1 MNKYLLLILATLIA
15 TTILIGYITSFNT
28 EINFTYH
35 WLPFI
40 WLSFL
45 IFINWYVAGKITSTQ
60 KSKNMLFGILP
71 IAGLSLTLGSIL
83 SVTLLFF
90 YSSEGSLT
98 STFHLISQTIIISI
112 TIIFLFLYKIS
123 SNAAEI
129 NVSTIEPQK
138 NDCLKMINSL
148 MTSSSAKTKEN
159 LQKIINI
166 IEYDLP
172 HDSKLQ
178 LHDEWIQFSNDLVS
192 KSKDPFT
199 DNSFEIQS
207 ENWLKNL
214 KRIQ

>member
-15 TTILIGYITSFNT
+15 TTILIGLITSFST
-28 EINFTYH
+28 EKDVTYH

-40 WLSFL
+40 WLSIL
-45 IFINWYVAGKITSTQ
+45 IFLNWYVAGKITSTQ
-60 KSKNMLFGILP
+60 ESKNMLFGILP

-123 SNAAEI
+123 SNVAEI